1 MSAEILGIVAKFCHN
16 NLLNNKDVLAYLIEE
31 RNLTQESIDK
41 WELGLFPKDLRELF
55 KVIDPKELRT
65 ANIVRNASKSVFQNH
80 DVVMPIKD
88 VYGDYVAMA
97 GRTRL
102 TEIEREKISIPKYIN
117 TVYHKTHHLFGLNFA
132 KRSILEKDI
141 VYVVEGYFDVIM
153 PHQKGFDNIV
163 ATCGAYLSTRH
174 LILLSRYTKNI
185 VLFLD
190 NEEPAQE
197 KAQKIVEKKSRD
209 GINLS
214 RICPLPENIKDIDQY
229 LRTNSVEK
237 FMTLLNPQQERY
249 QFMSILG

>member
-1 MSAEILGIVAKFCHN
+1 MIEVFDVVTKFCHN

-31 RNLTQESIDK
+31 RNLTYESIRG

-55 KVIDPKELRT
+55 KVVDPKELLS
-65 ANIVRNASKSVFQNH
+65 AKIVRNASKSIFQNH

-88 VYGDYVAMA
+88 VYGNYVAMA

-102 TEIEREKISIPKYIN
+102 TEQERENKSIPKYIN
-117 TVYHKTHHLFGLNFA
+117 TVYHKTHHLFGLNLA
-132 KRSILEKDI
+132 KYSILKNDV

-153 PHQKGFDNIV
+153 PHQNGFNNVV

-174 LILLSRYTKNI
+174 LVLLSRYTNNI

-190 NEEPAQE
+190 NEELAQE
-197 KAQKIVEKKSRD
+197 KAQKIVEKKSRE

-214 RICPLPENIKDIDQY
+214 RICPLPENIKDIDEY
-229 LRTNSVEK
+229 LRKNSVEDFK
-237 FMTLLNPQQERY
+237 SLLNPKKENSK
-249 QFMSILG
+249 FISILG